1 MASPRTRKVLKEVRV
16 QDENNVC
23 FECGAFNPQWVSVTY
38 GIWICLE
45 CSGRHRGLGVHLSF
59 VRSVT
64 MDKWKDIELE
74 KMKAGGNAK
83 FREFLE
89 SQEDYDPCWSLQ
101 EKYNS
106 RAAALFRDKVATLA
120 KGREWSLE
128 SSPAQNWTPPQPRT
142 LPSTVHRASGQPQSV
157 TASSDKAFE
166 DWLNDDL
173 GSYQG
178 AQGNRYVG
186 FGNTPP
192 PQKKEDDFLNN
203 AMSSLYSGWSSFTT
217 GASRFASAAKEGAT
231 KFGSQASQKFWGHK
245 QQPEPASELGHSL
258 NENVLKPA
266 QEKVKEG
273 KIFDD
278 VSSGVSQLASKCQH
292 RLCCHQSHC
301 SAGHLERA
309 FCPVSWHEAL
319 CGQTGREEQASLLSP
334 KHVVGALEVQGV
346 GSKGWRD
353 VTTFFSG
360 KAEGPLDSP
369 SEGHSYQ
376 NSCPDHFQNSNIDQS
391 FWETFG
397 SAEPTKTRKSPSS
410 DSWTCADTSTERR
423 SSDSWEVWGSASTN
437 RNSNSDG
444 GEGGEGTKKAVPPAV
459 PTDDGW
465 DNQNW

>member
-45 CSGRHRGLGVHLSF
+45 CSGKHRGLGVHLSF

-74 KMKAGGNAK
+74 KMKAGGNGK

-101 EKYNS
+101 DKYNS
-106 RAAALFRDKVATLA
+106 KAAALFRDQVATLA
-120 KGREWSLE
+120 EGREWSLE

-142 LPSTVHRASGQPQSV
+142 LTSTAHRASGQPQNS

-178 AQGNRYVG
+178 AQENRYIG
-186 FGNTPP
+186 FGNTVP
-192 PQKKEDDFLNN
+192 PQKREDDFLNN
-203 AMSSLYSGWSSFTT
+203 AMSSLYSGWSSFTS
-217 GASRFASAAKEGAT
+217 GASKFASAAKEGAT
-231 KFGSQASQKFWGHK
+231 KFGTQASQK
-245 QQPEPASELGHSL
+245 ASELGHSL

-266 QEKVKEG
+266 QEK
-273 KIFDD
+273 
-278 VSSGVSQLASKCQH
+278 
-292 RLCCHQSHC
+292 
-301 SAGHLERA
+301 
-309 FCPVSWHEAL
+309 
-319 CGQTGREEQASLLSP
+319 
-334 KHVVGALEVQGV
+334 GV
-346 GSKGWRD
+346 GSRGWRD

-360 KAEGPLDSP
+360 RAEDP
-369 SEGHSYQ
+369 SDRPPEGQSYQ
-376 NSCPDHFQNSNIDQS
+376 NSGGDNSQNSTIDQS

-397 SAEPTKTRKSPSS
+397 GTDPSRARKSPSS
-410 DSWTCADTSTERR
+410 DSWTCADASAEKR
-423 SSDSWEVWGSASTN
+423 SSDSWDVWGSGSASN
-437 RNSNSDG
+437 NKNSDHSDG
-444 GEGGEGTKKAVPPAV
+444 GEAWGGGGEGRAKATKKSAPPPAPV
-459 PTDDGW
+459 DDGW
-465 DNQNW
+465 DAQDW

>member
-1 MASPRTRKVLKEVRV
+1 MASPRTRKVLKEVRA

-45 CSGRHRGLGVHLSF
+45 CSGKHRGLGVHLSF

-74 KMKAGGNAK
+74 KMKAGGNSK

-89 SQEDYDPCWSLQ
+89 SQDDYDPCWSMQ

-106 RAAALFRDKVATLA
+106 KAAALFRDQVATVA
-120 KGREWSLE
+120 EGKEWSIE
-128 SSPAQNWTPPQPRT
+128 TSPARNWTPPQPKMS
-142 LPSTVHRASGQPQSV
+142 LSSTHRSSAGQSQTA

-166 DWLNDDL
+166 DWLNDDV

-178 AQGNRYVG
+178 SGQENRYVG
-186 FGNTPP
+186 FGNTVNPP
-192 PQKKEDDFLNN
+192 KKEDDFLNN

-217 GASRFASAAKEGAT
+217 GASKIASAAKEGAT
-231 KFGSQASQKFWGHK
+231 RFGSQASQK
-245 QQPEPASELGHSL
+245 ASELGQTL

-266 QEKVKEG
+266 QEK
-273 KIFDD
+273 
-278 VSSGVSQLASKCQH
+278 
-292 RLCCHQSHC
+292 
-301 SAGHLERA
+301 
-309 FCPVSWHEAL
+309 
-319 CGQTGREEQASLLSP
+319 
-334 KHVVGALEVQGV
+334 GV

-360 KAEGPLDSP
+360 KPDDNSERPAEGD
-369 SEGHSYQ
+369 SYQ
-376 NSCPDHFQNSNIDQS
+376 NSGGEGYQNNAVDQS

-397 SAEPTKTRKSPSS
+397 NSDPPKAHKSPSS
-410 DSWTCADTSTERR
+410 ESWTYVDNSTEKK
-423 SSDSWEVWGSASTN
+423 SSDSWDVWGSGTVSN
-437 RNSNSDG
+437 NKNSNSDSWENWETNWENTG
-444 GEGGEGTKKAVPPAV
+444 GESKTKKPPKATKKASSA
-459 PTDDGW
+459 DDGW

>member
-45 CSGRHRGLGVHLSF
+45 CSGKHRGLGVHLSF

-89 SQEDYDPCWSLQ
+89 SQDDYDPCWSMH

-106 RAAALFRDKVATLA
+106 KAAALFRDKVATLA
-120 KGREWSLE
+120 EGKEWSLE
-128 SSPAQNWTPPQPRT
+128 TSSARNWTPPQPKMA
-142 LPSTVHRASGQPQSV
+142 LSSAHRSAGQSQNA

-166 DWLNDDL
+166 DWLNDDIN
-173 GSYQG
+173 SYQG
-178 AQGNRYVG
+178 GQENRYVG
-186 FGNTPP
+186 FGNTVP
-192 PQKKEDDFLNN
+192 PQKKDDDFLNN

-217 GASRFASAAKEGAT
+217 GASKFASAAKEGAT
-231 KFGSQASQKFWGHK
+231 KFGSQASQKFWGYK

-266 QEKVKEG
+266 QEK
-273 KIFDD
+273 
-278 VSSGVSQLASKCQH
+278 
-292 RLCCHQSHC
+292 
-301 SAGHLERA
+301 
-309 FCPVSWHEAL
+309 
-319 CGQTGREEQASLLSP
+319 
-334 KHVVGALEVQGV
+334 GV

-360 KAEGPLDSP
+360 KTDDSSERPPEGK
-369 SEGHSYQ
+369 SYQ
-376 NSCPDHFQNSNIDQS
+376 NSGGENYQNSAVDQS

-397 SAEPTKTRKSPSS
+397 SSEPSKPHKSPSS
-410 DSWTCADTSTERR
+410 DSWTYADNSTEKK
-423 SSDSWEVWGSASTN
+423 SSDSWDVWGSGSVSN
-437 RNSNSDG
+437 NKNSNSDSWENWETTWEGAG
-444 GEGGEGTKKAVPPAV
+444 GEGKNKKGPKKAPKASAT
-459 PTDDGW
+459 TDEGW

>member
-231 KFGSQASQKFWGHK
+231 KFGSQASQK
-245 QQPEPASELGHSL
+245 ASELGHSL

-278 VSSGVSQLASKCQH
+278 VSSGVSQLASK
-292 RLCCHQSHC
+292 
-301 SAGHLERA
+301 
-309 FCPVSWHEAL
+309 
-319 CGQTGREEQASLLSP
+319 
-334 KHVVGALEVQGV
+334 VQGV

-360 KAEGPLDSP
+360 KAEGPLDRGTTGDLIGPGLVLSTERPALVGTDALPTSP